1 MMADGA
7 GSGDEATLASAFSH
21 CEQLVR
27 EADIDR
33 FLAGLFIP
41 AEKRRYCFALYAF
54 SHEIA
59 RVRELVSAP
68 LPGELRFQWWRDAL
82 NDEAARGDVAAHPV
96 AAALLAT
103 IARFRLPRQAFLDLI
118 DARLFD
124 LYDDPMGTVADLE
137 GYSGETSSALLRLAS
152 LILADGDD
160 AGAADAAGHLGV
172 AQAVTGLI
180 RALPWHL
187 RRGQVYVPA
196 DILTEAGMTAA
207 ELLAGERTPAL
218 ARVIA
223 AMRDLAE
230 RHYRAGLDGL
240 AQVPANVRPVYLPV
254 MLVPAY
260 LRELGRRDY
269 DPYRSI
275 VDLPQWRKQWL
286 LWRAARRLR

>member
-7 GSGDEATLASAFSH
+7 GPGDDAALASAFSH
-21 CEQLVR
+21 CEQLIR
-27 EADIDR
+27 EGDADR

-41 AEKRRYCFALYAF
+41 ADKRRYCFALYAF

-59 RVRELVSAP
+59 RVRELVHSP
-68 LPGELRFQWWRDAL
+68 LPGELRYQWWRDAL
-82 NDEAARGDVAAHPV
+82 SDEEARGDVAAHPV

-103 IARFRLPRQAFLDLI
+103 IARFRLPRQALLDLI
-118 DARLFD
+118 DARIFD
-124 LYDDPMGTVADLE
+124 LYDDPMATIGDLE

-172 AQAVTGLI
+172 AQAVTGLL

-196 DILTEAGMTAA
+196 DILAEAGISASG
-207 ELLAGERTPAL
+207 LLAGERTPAL
-218 ARVIA
+218 AKVVA
-223 AMRDLAE
+223 AMRGLAQ

-240 AQVPANVRPVYLPV
+240 AQVPARVRSVYLPA

-260 LRELGRRDY
+260 LREFDRRDY
-269 DPYRSI
+269 DPYRSL

-286 LWRAARRLR
+286 LWRASRRLR

>member
-7 GSGDEATLASAFSH
+7 GPGDDAALSAAFSH

-41 AEKRRYCFALYAF
+41 VEMRRYCFALYAF

-59 RVRELVSAP
+59 RVRELVNSP
-68 LPGELRFQWWRDAL
+68 LPGELRYQWWRDAL
-82 NDEAARGDVAAHPV
+82 GDEEARGDVAAHPV
-96 AAALLAT
+96 AAAVLAT
-103 IARFRLPRQAFLDLI
+103 IARFKLPRQALLDLI
-118 DARLFD
+118 DARIFD
-124 LYDDPMGTVADLE
+124 LYDDPMGPTSDLE
-137 GYSGETSSALLRLAS
+137 GYSGETTSALLRLAS
-152 LILADGDD
+152 LILADGED

-196 DILTEAGMTAA
+196 DILAEAGLPAA
-207 ELLAGERTPAL
+207 TLLAGERTPAL
-218 ARVIA
+218 AKVIA
-223 AMRDLAE
+223 AMRSLAE

-240 AQVPANVRPVYLPV
+240 AQVPSRVRPVYLPA

-260 LRELGRRDY
+260 LREFDRRDY

-286 LWRAARRLR
+286 LWRASRRLR

>member
-1 MMADGA
+1 MMARQSGPAADGA
-7 GSGDEATLASAFSH
+7 LASAFAH
-21 CEQLVR
+21 CENLVR
-27 EADIDR
+27 DGDIDR

-41 AEKRRYCFALYAF
+41 GDVRRYAFALYAF
-54 SHEIA
+54 SLEIA

-82 NDEAARGDVAAHPV
+82 NDEAVRGDVAAHPV

-103 IARFRLPRQAFLDLI
+103 IERFRLPRQAFLDLI

-137 GYSGETSSALLRLAS
+137 GYSGETSSSLLRLAS
-152 LILADGDD
+152 LIVADGDD

-196 DILTEAGMTAA
+196 DILAEAGMTAA

-218 ARVIA
+218 AKVIT
-223 AMRDLAE
+223 AMRSLAE
-230 RHYRAGLDGL
+230 RHYHAGLAAI
-240 AQVPANVRPVYLPV
+240 AQVPADVRPVFLPA